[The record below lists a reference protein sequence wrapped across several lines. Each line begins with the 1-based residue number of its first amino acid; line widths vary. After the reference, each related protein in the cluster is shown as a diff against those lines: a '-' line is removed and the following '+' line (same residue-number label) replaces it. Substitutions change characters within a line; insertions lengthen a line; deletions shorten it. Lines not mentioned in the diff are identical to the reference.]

1 MWKTR
6 LLKNHSTKD
15 AEMETWEWICCHPCL
30 TWGHASQASISSC
43 CDGGFAV
50 PRKKER
56 KNKKEELSGTARSLL
71 SCARSQKCHRV
82 IEWSSAGSCKSEKG
96 DSPPSVGGKVNQS
109 CFMSGL
115 GLCSSLKWVSSP
127 HFGRSAKKNKNIQA
141 GGDREEDKGGSLSAA
156 VTRCGCLSRQASL
169 PCEATKEKHSP
180 RIQSVAV
187 SASAR
192 KWIHVICPLPGGT
205 ELLRAGLSILAE
217 PLYPISTLSQPIQL
231 LLLIAFF
238 HLPLSLTLHPSHCAS
253 FGEAISAQQCIS
265 EVPPVL
271 DPHLLLPVCV
281 CSPVCACVWI
291 SNAGWHCVCR
301 GKGQNLFLTFCGF
314 WKKTKNGWIP
324 VGSER
329 VYRRRTSGTSQ
340 HLDQQSFKAP
350 RSRR

>member
-1 MWKTR
+1 
-6 LLKNHSTKD
+6 
-15 AEMETWEWICCHPCL
+15 METWEWICCHPCL

-56 KNKKEELSGTARSLL
+56 KNKKEELNGTARSLL

-82 IEWSSAGSCKSEKG
+82 IEWSSAGSCESEKG

-115 GLCSSLKWVSSP
+115 GLCSSLKLQVSSP
-127 HFGRSAKKNKNIQA
+127 HFERSAKKKKKHA
-141 GGDREEDKGGSLSAA
+141 GGGDREEDKGGSLSAA
-156 VTRCGCLSRQASL
+156 VTRCGRLSRQASL

-205 ELLRAGLSILAE
+205 ELLMAGLSILAE

-238 HLPLSLTLHPSHCAS
+238 HLPLTLNPASQPLCLFWRGHQRTTMYLWGPTRPWPSS
-253 FGEAISAQQCIS
+253 SAAG
-265 EVPPVL
+265 
-271 DPHLLLPVCV
+271 VCV
-281 CSPVCACVWI
+281 FACL
-291 SNAGWHCVCR
+291 CVRMNKQCR
-301 GKGQNLFLTFCGF
+301 VTLCVQ
-314 WKKTKNGWIP
+314 
-324 VGSER
+324 R
-329 VYRRRTSGTSQ
+329 
-340 HLDQQSFKAP
+340 
-350 RSRR
+350 